1 MATTPNNAIE
11 FESQND
17 AASLSSTLASPR
29 HWLRWLSLGI
39 GLIGLSIALYLT
51 YAKVT
56 ESATAC
62 PANATFDCEFVQH
75 SYYSQI
81 AGLPIVYIGLA
92 GYLAIVAVLL
102 LEWRV
107 PFFTKRGPLIVFAMT
122 FFGFLYSAFLTS
134 TEAFTL
140 HKWCLWCMGS
150 ATAMTALFIVSSV
163 RAWRQFSA
171 VPDDLLLEEA
181 LSDEE

>member
-1 MATTPNNAIE
+1 
-11 FESQND
+11 
-17 AASLSSTLASPR
+17 
-29 HWLRWLSLGI
+29 
-39 GLIGLSIALYLT
+39 
-51 YAKVT
+51 
-56 ESATAC
+56 
-62 PANATFDCEFVQH
+62 
-75 SYYSQI
+75 
-81 AGLPIVYIGLA
+81 
-92 GYLAIVAVLL
+92 
-102 LEWRV
+102 
-107 PFFTKRGPLIVFAMT
+107 MT